1 MLCTFFMQVDD
12 ASAKEPHNK
21 RCRTTAITTSTISTR
36 SRATEDTANGASDM
50 DVNREEGSTPDD
62 TTPTRNLTS
71 RGSNSPDENAIVT
84 SERQGIYVLYFCCF
98 YLCYMLV
105 NIREYVRCTNV

>member
-1 MLCTFFMQVDD
+1 MQVDD

-21 RCRTTAITTSTISTR
+21 RCRTTAITTSTR

-50 DVNREEGSTPDD
+50 DVNKEEGSTPDG

-71 RGSNSPDENAIVT
+71 RCSNSPDENAIVT
-84 SERQGIYVLYFCCF
+84 SEREGIYVLYFFCF

>member
-1 MLCTFFMQVDD
+1 MQVDD
-12 ASAKEPHNK
+12 TSAKEPHK
-21 RCRTTAITTSTISTR
+21 KHCRTTAITTSTISTR

-71 RGSNSPDENAIVT
+71 RDSNSPDENAMVT
-84 SERQGIYVLYFCCF
+84 SERQGIYVLYFCFF
-98 YLCYMLV
+98 YLCYMPV